1 MKITTKC
8 FLVIVLALFP
18 LTMVSSISATNGST
32 YEFVLKWGEPGTGDG
47 QFNGLYGVAVDSND
61 NVYVAD
67 SLNNRVQ
74 KFNST
79 GGFILKW
86 GTGGNGTGQFGTP
99 WCLAVDSNDN
109 VYVADSWNHRIQK
122 FNSTGG
128 FVTEWGT
135 LGTGDGQFDRPFGVA
150 VDSDDN
156 VYVTDFY
163 NNRVQKFN
171 STGGFILKW
180 GTPGTGDGQFNRT
193 RGITIDSSDNVYVG
207 DYNNYRV
214 QKFNSTGDFI
224 LKWGIFGTGDGQFN
238 RTQGLC
244 VDLND
249 DVFVADFDS
258 HRVQKFNS
266 TGGFILEWGTLG
278 TGDGQFNGTAGVGA
292 DLNGNIYVTDFY
304 NNRIQK
310 FRPPDTTA
318 PTITVISPQNN
329 TKYATSTIP
338 LNYTV
343 NENVSWTGLSL
354 DDQANVTITGNTTLV
369 GLLDG
374 LHSVVVYANDT
385 VGNMGASS
393 MVYFTV
399 DTASPVISIVSPEN
413 MTYTVADV
421 PLDFTVSESTS
432 WIGYSLDGQANNT
445 VVGNTTLVGL
455 LDGSHSVVVY
465 ANDTVG
471 NMGVSSMVYFTVDT
485 TPPNITDVSQTP
497 AEDNV
502 LPTDEVEVNATVTDD
517 ISGVKQVILN
527 YTNGNGTWITT
538 GMTNLEGNIW
548 NATIPAFP
556 YCTNVT
562 YVIMAEDNA
571 NNTITTEEVFG
582 YEYQYHVVP
591 EFPSLIILP
600 LFMIATFL
608 AIIVYKRKHATL
620 H

>member
-1 MKITTKC
+1 MKIATKY
-8 FLVIVLALFP
+8 FLVVILALFP
-18 LTMVSSISATNGST
+18 LTIISSISATNGST
-32 YEFVLKWGEPGTGDG
+32 YEFVLKWGEPGTGEG
-47 QFNGLYGVAVDSND
+47 QFNGLYGMALDSSD

-67 SLNNRVQ
+67 SLNHRVQ

-86 GTGGNGTGQFGTP
+86 GSSGTGDGQFDTP

-109 VYVADSWNHRIQK
+109 VYVADSQNHRVQK

-128 FVTEWGT
+128 FILQWGT
-135 LGTGDGQFDRPFGVA
+135 NGTGDGQFNRPFGVA
-150 VDSDDN
+150 VDSSDN
-156 VYVTDFY
+156 VYVADFY

-171 STGGFILKW
+171 STGGFVTKW
-180 GTPGTGDGQFNRT
+180 GT
-193 RGITIDSSDNVYVG
+193 
-207 DYNNYRV
+207 
-214 QKFNSTGDFI
+214 
-224 LKWGIFGTGDGQFN
+224 LGTGDGQFN

-244 VDLND
+244 VDSND

-266 TGGFILEWGTLG
+266 TGGFILQWGTLG
-278 TGDGQFNGTAGVGA
+278 TGDGQFNGTAGVAA
-292 DLNGNIYVTDFY
+292 DPNGNIYVTDFY
-304 NNRIQK
+304 NNRIQE

-318 PTITVISPQNN
+318 PTITVISPENN
-329 TKYATSTIP
+329 ANYAISSIP
-338 LNYTV
+338 LNYTIS
-343 NENVSWTGLSL
+343 ENVNWTGYSL
-354 DDQANVTITGNTTLV
+354 DGQANATITGNITLV

-374 LHSVVVYANDT
+374 SHSVVVYANDT

-393 MVYFTV
+393 TVYFTV
-399 DTASPVISIVSPEN
+399 DTVSPAVSIVSPEN
-413 MTYTVADV
+413 MTYAVADV

-432 WIGYSLDGQANNT
+432 WMGYSLDGQANDT
-445 VVGNTTLVGL
+445 IVGNTTLVGL

-471 NMGVSSMVYFTVDT
+471 NMGVSGMVYFTIDT

-497 AEDNV
+497 PENNV
-502 LPTDEVEVNATVTDD
+502 LPTDEVKVNATVTDD

-527 YTNGNGTWITT
+527 YTNGNGTWITA

-548 NATIPAFP
+548 NATIPSFP
-556 YCTNVT
+556 YSTNVT

-582 YEYQYHVVP
+582 YEYQYHVIP
-591 EFPSLIILP
+591 EFQSLIILP
-600 LFMIATFL
+600 LFMIATFI
-608 AIIVYKRKHATL
+608 AIIVYRRKHTTL

>member
-1 MKITTKC
+1 MVEQISCEDKNMKITTKY
-8 FLVIVLALFP
+8 FLVVILALFP
-18 LTMVSSISATNGST
+18 LTIISSISATNGST

-47 QFNGLYGVAVDSND
+47 QFNRTRGIAIDSND
-61 NVYVAD
+61 NVYVGD
-67 SLNNRVQ
+67 YNNYRVQ

-193 RGITIDSSDNVYVG
+193 RGIAIDSSDNVYVG

-266 TGGFILEWGTLG
+266 TGGFILQWGTLG

-292 DLNGNIYVTDFY
+292 DPNGNIYVTDFY

-318 PTITVISPQNN
+318 PTITVTSPENN
-329 TKYATSTIP
+329 ANYATSSIP

-343 NENVSWTGLSL
+343 SENVNWTGYSL
-354 DDQANVTITGNTTLV
+354 DGQANDTIVGNITLV

-374 LHSVVVYANDT
+374 SHSVVVYANDT

-399 DTASPVISIVSPEN
+399 DT
-413 MTYTVADV
+413 T
-421 PLDFTVSESTS
+421 
-432 WIGYSLDGQANNT
+432 
-445 VVGNTTLVGL
+445 
-455 LDGSHSVVVY
+455 H
-465 ANDTVG
+465 
-471 NMGVSSMVYFTVDT
+471 
-485 TPPNITDVSQTP
+485 PNITDVSQTP
-497 AEDNV
+497 PENNV
-502 LPTDEVEVNATVTDD
+502 LPTDEVKVNATVTDD
-517 ISGVKQVILN
+517 LSGVKQVILN
-527 YTNGNGTWITT
+527 YTNGNGTWITA

-548 NATIPAFP
+548 NATIPSFP
-556 YCTNVT
+556 YSTNVT

-582 YEYQYHVVP
+582 YEYQYHVIP

-608 AIIVYKRKHATL
+608 AIIVYRRKHTTL

>member
-1 MKITTKC
+1 MKTTTKY
-8 FLVIVLALFP
+8 FLAVILGLLP
-18 LTMVSSISATNGST
+18 LTMISSISAPNGSN
-32 YEFVLKWGEPGTGDG
+32 YEFILKWGKPGTGEG

-67 SLNNRVQ
+67 SLNNRIQ

-79 GGFILKW
+79 GGFILEW
-86 GTGGNGTGQFGTP
+86 GSLGAGDGQFLTP

-109 VYVADSWNHRIQK
+109 VYVADSWNYRVQK

-128 FVTEWGT
+128 FILKWGT
-135 LGTGDGQFDRPFGVA
+135 NGTGDGQFDRPFGVA
-150 VDSDDN
+150 VDSNDN

-163 NNRVQKFN
+163 NHRVQKFNSTGGFILDWGTFGTGDGQLNRPRGIAIDSNDNVYVGDYYNYRVQKFN

-180 GTPGTGDGQFNRT
+180 GT
-193 RGITIDSSDNVYVG
+193 
-207 DYNNYRV
+207 
-214 QKFNSTGDFI
+214 
-224 LKWGIFGTGDGQFN
+224 FGTGDGQFN

-244 VDLND
+244 VDPND

-266 TGGFILEWGTLG
+266 TGGFILDWGTLG
-278 TGDGQFNGTAGVGA
+278 TGDGQFNGTAGVAA
-292 DLNGNIYVTDFY
+292 DPNGNIYVTDFY
-304 NNRIQK
+304 NNRVQE

-318 PTITVISPQNN
+318 PTITVISPENN
-329 TKYATSTIP
+329 ANYAISSIP

-343 NENVSWTGLSL
+343 SENVNWTGYSL
-354 DDQANVTITGNTTLV
+354 DGQANVTITGN
-369 GLLDG
+369 
-374 LHSVVVYANDT
+374 
-385 VGNMGASS
+385 
-393 MVYFTV
+393 
-399 DTASPVISIVSPEN
+399 I
-413 MTYTVADV
+413 
-421 PLDFTVSESTS
+421 
-432 WIGYSLDGQANNT
+432 
-445 VVGNTTLVGL
+445 TLVGL

-471 NMGVSSMVYFTVDT
+471 NMGASSTVYFTVDTFSPAVSIVSPENMTYAVADVPLDFTVSESTSWMGYSLDGQANDTIVGNATLVGLLDGSHSVVVYANDTVGNMGASSTVYFTVDT

-497 AEDNV
+497 PENNV
-502 LPTDEVEVNATVTDD
+502 LPTDEVKVNATVTDD
-517 ISGVKQVILN
+517 LSGVKQVILN
-527 YTNGNGTWITT
+527 YTNGNGTWITA

-548 NATIPAFP
+548 NATIPSFP

-582 YEYQYHVVP
+582 YEYQYHVIP

-608 AIIVYKRKHATL
+608 AIIVYKRKHTTL

>member
-1 MKITTKC
+1 MKVTTKYS
-8 FLVIVLALFP
+8 LVVILALFSV
-18 LTMVSSISATNGST
+18 TMISSISATNGST
-32 YEFVLKWGEPGTGDG
+32 YEFIMKWGTPGTGEG

-79 GGFILKW
+79 GDFILEW
-86 GTGGNGTGQFGTP
+86 GSLGAGDGQFLTP

-109 VYVADSWNHRIQK
+109 VYVADSWNHRVQK

-128 FVTEWGT
+128 FILKWGT
-135 LGTGDGQFDRPFGVA
+135 NGTEDGQFNRPFGVA
-150 VDSDDN
+150 VDSNDN

-163 NNRVQKFN
+163 NHRVQKFN

-180 GTPGTGDGQFNRT
+180 GTWGTGDGQLNRP
-193 RGITIDSSDNVYVG
+193 RGIAIDSNDNVYVG
-207 DYNNYRV
+207 DYYNYRV
-214 QKFNSTGDFI
+214 QKFNSTGGFI
-224 LKWGIFGTGDGQFN
+224 LKWGAQGTGEGQFN

-278 TGDGQFNGTAGVGA
+278 TGDGQFNGTSGVAA
-292 DLNGNIYVTDFY
+292 DPNGNIYVTDFY

-329 TKYATSTIP
+329 ANYAISSIP

-343 NENVSWTGLSL
+343 NETVSWTGYSL
-354 DDQANVTITGNTTLV
+354 DSQANVTITGNTTLM

-374 LHSVVVYANDT
+374 SHSLVVHANDT
-385 VGNMGASS
+385 AGNMGASS
-393 MVYFTV
+393 MVHFTI
-399 DTASPVISIVSPEN
+399 DTTSPAVSIVSPEN
-413 MTYTVADV
+413 MTYTVTDV
-421 PLDFTVSESTS
+421 SLNFTVSESTS
-432 WIGYSLDGQANNT
+432 WIGYSLDEQANNT
-445 VVGNTTLVGL
+445 IVENTTLVSL

-471 NMGVSSMVYFTVDT
+471 NMGASSTVYFTVDT

-497 AEDNV
+497 TEDSV
-502 LPTDEVEVNATVTDD
+502 LPTDEVKVNATVTDD
-517 ISGVKQVILN
+517 ISGVKQVMLN
-527 YTNGNGTWITT
+527 YTNGNGTWITA

-562 YVIMAEDNA
+562 YVIMVEDNA

-591 EFPSLIILP
+591 EFPPLIILP
-600 LFMIATFL
+600 LFMIATFV
-608 AIIVYKRKHATL
+608 AIIICKRKYTML